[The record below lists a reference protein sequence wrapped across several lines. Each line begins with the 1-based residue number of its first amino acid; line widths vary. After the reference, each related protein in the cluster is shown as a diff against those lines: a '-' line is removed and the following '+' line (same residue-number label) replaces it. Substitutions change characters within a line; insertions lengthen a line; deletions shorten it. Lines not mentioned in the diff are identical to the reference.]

1 MLKRDFLTA
10 QINKFTETVAR
21 ALLALEKY
29 NLVEVE
35 ETIRQNA
42 TSGLLD
48 EFEETGQ
55 LPEDKLEYENLL
67 FQLELLFVQLKLQ
80 KAKRQPIN
88 EIAEKYLRI
97 AKLLQSRQKD
107 FNLNLQSRINEVAAG
122 D

>member
-88 EIAEKYLRI
+88 EAEKYLRI

-122 D
+122 Y

>member
-10 QINKFTETVAR
+10 QINEFTETVAR

-29 NLVEVE
+29 SLVEVE
-35 ETIRQNA
+35 ETIKQNA

-48 EFEETGQ
+48 EFEKTGQ